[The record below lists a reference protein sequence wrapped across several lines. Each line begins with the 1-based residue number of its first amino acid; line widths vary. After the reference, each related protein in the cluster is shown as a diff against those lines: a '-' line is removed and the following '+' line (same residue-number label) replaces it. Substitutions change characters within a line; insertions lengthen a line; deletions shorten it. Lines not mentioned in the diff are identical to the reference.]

1 MPKRSLQR
9 RSSRG
14 FQRRAFTLVET
25 VLALAVSAMI
35 MLACAQLLFD
45 TAHTGEILARGGS
58 LRAHADGVE
67 KFLTYAFS
75 RSNASALTFDESLS
89 NKSGEIL
96 AAPLPDELGGNR
108 DYRVVF
114 TEKTAHPLYAAP
126 LGLSPE
132 KVCYLDFEED
142 AGLFIVWHFTQSEDR
157 KNDRAIY
164 KTRIS
169 PYASEILYI
178 YNDGRRWREEPQLTT
193 RTEAMPEF
201 VKIKFSRSGE
211 TLERII
217 ALSPRIDYQIS
228 K

>member
-9 RSSRG
+9 RSPRG

-45 TAHTGEILARGGS
+45 TAHT
-58 LRAHADGVE
+58 
-67 KFLTYAFS
+67 
-75 RSNASALTFDESLS
+75 
-89 NKSGEIL
+89 EIL

-126 LGLSPE
+126 FGLSPE
-132 KVCYLDFEED
+132 KVCYLDFEEGE
-142 AGLFIVWHFTQSEDR
+142 GLFIVWHFTQSEDR